1 MSDRETRE
9 AKLNPVRGALSPAYL
24 AHFVRR
30 TAQPDALVAWYQQV
44 LGARVV
50 FSDGP
55 LAFLTFDDEHHRM
68 AVIGIPDL
76 PPRTEG
82 ATGTDHV
89 AFTYEDLGDLLYTY
103 ERLAREGIEP
113 FWCINHGPTTSMYY
127 KDPDGN
133 AIELQVDNFTTP
145 AETDEWLRSGE
156 FAENPIGVIF
166 DPKDLLT
173 RYRAGDPVQDLVV
186 RPRLPEGVSPFD
198 MLRA

>member
-1 MSDRETRE
+1 MSDQETRD
-9 AKLNPVRGALSPAYL
+9 AKLKPDRGVLPPAYL

-30 TAQPDALVAWYQQV
+30 TAQPEALTAWYQRV

-55 LAFLTFDDEHHRM
+55 LTFLTFDDEHHRI
-68 AVIGIPDL
+68 AVIGVPDL
-76 PPRTEG
+76 PPRVEG
-82 ATGTDHV
+82 VTGTDHI

-103 ERLAREGIEP
+103 DRLAREGIEP

-133 AIELQVDNFTTP
+133 AIELQVDNFGTP
-145 AETDEWLRSGE
+145 EETDEWLRGGE
-156 FAENPIGVIF
+156 FADNPIGVIF
-166 DPKDLLT
+166 DPKDLLA
-173 RYRAGDPVQDLVV
+173 RYEAGEPVKDLVV
-186 RPRLPEGVSPFD
+186 RPRLPDGVSPFD

>member
-1 MSDRETRE
+1 MSEQDTRN
-9 AKLNPVRGALSPAYL
+9 AKLDPGRGPVPPAYL

-30 TAQPDALVAWYQQV
+30 TSQPEALVDWYVRV

-50 FSDGP
+50 FSEGP

-76 PPRTEG
+76 PPRAEG
-82 ATGTDHV
+82 ASGTDHV

-103 ERLAREGIEP
+103 ERLARSGIEP
-113 FWCINHGPTTSMYY
+113 FWCVNHGPTTSMYF

-133 AIELQVDNFTTP
+133 SIELQVDNFATP
-145 AETDEWLRSGE
+145 AETDAWLRSGA

-166 DPKDLLT
+166 DPAELLARYKAGEPVKDLV
-173 RYRAGDPVQDLVV
+173 A
-186 RPRLPEGVSPFD
+186 RPPLPEGVSPFD